1 MKNTQGNL
9 KTEICV
15 LHNAEQKITKSIL
28 CGELNNL
35 LENGKNGIQITFQQN
50 MWKTLWVTQEV
61 HSWP

>member
-9 KTEICV
+9 KKTEICV
-15 LHNAEQKITKSIL
+15 LHNAEQKITNSIL

-50 MWKTLWVTQEV
+50 L
-61 HSWP
+61 

>member
-50 MWKTLWVTQEV
+50 L
-61 HSWP
+61 